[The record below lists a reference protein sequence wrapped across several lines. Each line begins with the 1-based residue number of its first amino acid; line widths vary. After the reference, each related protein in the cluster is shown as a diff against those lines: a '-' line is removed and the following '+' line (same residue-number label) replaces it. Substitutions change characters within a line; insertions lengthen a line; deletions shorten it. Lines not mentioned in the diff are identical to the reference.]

1 MTTET
6 LNEIDRLVDE
16 TAAMTTDD
24 LVAVMEEAAQEIA
37 NLDCDENVVRARLLN
52 AARSLSRAMVDGQWR
67 WQPALVAR
75 VEREG
80 EESVHAQA

>member
-1 MTTET
+1 MSTET

-52 AARSLSRAMVDGQWR
+52 AARSLSRAMVDGQWT
-67 WQPALVAR
+67 WVAR